1 MLVDNQIMPQPY
13 RYELTDGV
21 TTIEDRPTN
30 YEDFELGLVRDGL
43 TINREITAELRFAN
57 AARTFVE
64 NAYNLGRPLTL
75 LFYVRQNDWTMLL
88 SKTLTAEFETYT
100 DDLTECGIRFME
112 GNVQKDLDK
121 NGGIDYDF
129 KVPYKKNG
137 ALDTDAR
144 ILDYTGI
151 YRDRTNRLS
160 ITNGNT
166 YTVQTDQK
174 NRVAPALHSTS
185 VPSSAY
191 HVSDEYAFI
200 QSTGGTTATIQFK
213 VGNVKIITNK
223 NPIPILVLNR
233 IRNGVT
239 TRLFASKI
247 NGEPFEYEGFLKAC
261 MFYGTLVGT
270 NLSFAYYLYSDTNE
284 YEVSITDGQTDDIYI
299 MGFESRNVS
308 LLVVSAEDSY
318 FRLVSEEP
326 STFVDYQIP
335 VVSYEWILT
344 KILEKISPTATLTYN
359 LVNTTDVRMLASGS
373 CLYQSESPVITANFE
388 DVMKAL
394 KVEYGADYMIN
405 GNEVIIDYHSAMF
418 PDVSGGTITPASKPR
433 KSYDDTHVYNS
444 VKVGWETGDG
454 VVNGSLEYN
463 CINTFVLQGNG
474 EKELDL
480 VHPFKGSP
488 YTIEQFMLDKS
499 TDSTESKTSDTDIFV
514 FCCSEFVNQHATLER
529 DGLTSNMPTMAYNA
543 QITPMRLLI
552 ANGRYLGVSTY
563 KSSPT
568 VLFTSTDR
576 KSDYQSK
583 FTYESETIYENQ
595 SNGIIESRMTDRL
608 FTPEMLEFD
617 TSIGETEVTP
627 AHLGAYKYF
636 TLVGEKNEYSYDIR
650 IKNITLHQTGAKSQQ
665 WQTWIK

>member
-112 GNVQKDLDK
+112 VNVQKDLDK
-121 NGGIDYDF
+121 NGGVDYDLTI
-129 KVPYKKNG
+129 PYKKNG
-137 ALDTDAR
+137 VIDPEAR

-151 YRDRTNRLS
+151 YRDRSNRLS
-160 ITNGNT
+160 GTTGAWTPYATNNIN
-166 YTVQTDQK
+166 K
-174 NRVAPALHSTS
+174 FMPANHSTS
-185 VPSSAY
+185 VPSSAFL
-191 HVSDEYAFI
+191 VSDNISKIECIIA
-200 QSTGGTTATIQFK
+200 GTHIIQFS
-213 VGNVKIITNK
+213 VGSIKLKTPYTNK
-223 NPIPILVLNR
+223 PKLVIYR
-233 IRNGVT
+233 IRSGVPQILT
-239 TRLFASKI
+239 DSVGAYLS
-247 NGEPFEYEGFLKAC
+247 Y
-261 MFYGTLVGT
+261 VGT
-270 NLSFAYYLYSDTNE
+270 RIGTDFSGSVWYDTLLYTETFERTVTINAQ
-284 YEVSITDGQTDDIYI
+284 VGDIYAL
-299 MGFESRNVS
+299 GFQSS
-308 LLVVSAEDSY
+308 DGYGIVVSAENNY
-318 FRLVSEEP
+318 FRLVSNEA
-326 STFVDYQIP
+326 STFQNYQIP

-405 GNEVIIDYHSAMF
+405 GNEVIIDYNGAMF

-444 VKVGWETGDG
+444 VKVGWETDND
-454 VVNGSLEYN
+454 VINGSLEYN

-474 EKELDL
+474 DKELDL

-514 FCCSEFVNQHATLER
+514 FCCSEFINQHATLER
-529 DGLTSNMPTMAYNA
+529 DGLTSNMPTMAYNV
-543 QITPMRLLI
+543 QLTPMRLLI

-595 SNGIIESRMTDRL
+595 SNGVIESRMTDRL

-617 TSIGETEVTP
+617 TSISETEVTP